1 MDVFGFGC
9 DVSLQQPTSFSTA
22 VKRPQNDVHFVFAV
36 VAQVLGDRVK
46 LFRFDS
52 ELQQWKERGIGELKI
67 LRALGT
73 TRFRIIMRREQVR
86 IRLILVRNVRMYD
99 VYRLLLKQ
107 FLCFSESSLIA
118 SFNQMSWI
126 KKK

>member
-1 MDVFGFGC
+1 MQHWSRQSKLTFGCHCQEVDIFGFGS
-9 DVSLQQPTSFSTA
+9 DVSLQQPTSLSTA
-22 VKRPQNDVHFVFAV
+22 AKRPQNDAHFLFAV

-52 ELQQWKERGIGELKI
+52 ESQQWKERGIGELKI

-73 TRFRIIMRREQVR
+73 TRFRIIMRREQVC

-99 VYRLLLKQ
+99 VCLY
-107 FLCFSESSLIA
+107 C
-118 SFNQMSWI
+118 
-126 KKK
+126 